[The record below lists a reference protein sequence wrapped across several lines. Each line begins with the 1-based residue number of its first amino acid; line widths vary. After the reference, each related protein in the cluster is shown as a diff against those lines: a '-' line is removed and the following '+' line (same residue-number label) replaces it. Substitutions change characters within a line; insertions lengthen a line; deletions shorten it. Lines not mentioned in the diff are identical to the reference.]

1 MKKLYF
7 RELRQC
13 VEMEDEI
20 ADALDGDRARVRM
33 DELNNGRCRIS
44 KDKLHLCDGNCIDCE
59 FHHEGWNKVETNAC
73 DNCPYGVARTKRR
86 RDRRC
91 RGCENYRFLENVS
104 IDENEDG
111 PSYMDKF
118 LGTSQSP
125 EEIFLEKE
133 AIEEYKEMAK
143 DIEGGDAIIDGLSAG
158 ETISEI
164 AMDTGRPQSTV
175 DSRKDRV
182 KKAIE
187 EAKAAKKTSAA
198 NNTGKG

>member
-7 RELRQC
+7 RELRQW

-73 DNCPYGVARTKRR
+73 DSCPYGVARAKRG

-91 RGCENYRFLENVS
+91 RGCENYKFVENVS

-118 LGTSQSP
+118 LGTSKSP

-133 AIEEYKEMAK
+133 AIEEHKEMAK
-143 DIEGGDAIIDGLSAG
+143 GVEGGDAIIDGLSAG
-158 ETISEI
+158 RTISEI

-187 EAKAAKKTSAA
+187 ENVKASARA
-198 NNTGKG
+198 NANGKR